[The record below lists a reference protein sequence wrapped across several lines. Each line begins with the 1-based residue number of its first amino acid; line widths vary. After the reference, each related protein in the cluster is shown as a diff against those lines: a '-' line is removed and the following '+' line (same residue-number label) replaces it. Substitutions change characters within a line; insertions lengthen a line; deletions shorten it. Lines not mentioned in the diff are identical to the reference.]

1 MLLLASPVQALGRL
15 LALAGTAAFW
25 QAVAFSSLRILG
37 GFLLACALA
46 AVLAPLAARFQWIR
60 DLLSPLVAVVKAVPV
75 VSFIILALIFFSS
88 ENLSLLIS
96 ALMVFPPVYL
106 NVLEGIGHT
115 DRQLLEMARVFRV
128 PVSRQLRGI
137 YLPAVLPYFR
147 SAVSLGLGL
156 CWKSGA
162 AAEVI
167 GLPAGSIGEALYTAK
182 VYFQTGD
189 LFAWT
194 AVIVTVSVIFER
206 LFLRLVDAGGEITTT
221 NAVNVADYEELFRRL
236 MEEYDAVIHLNIGMG
251 FSSCHQNARLA
262 AEEVDGVYV
271 VDSANLTVGHGMLVL
286 AAAEAAEAGK
296 SVTEILAMLEEMIP
310 RVETSFVLDR
320 LDYMKKGGRCSTATA
335 LGASLLKLHPCL
347 DVVDGKL
354 PVTKKYRG
362 SIEKVVEEYV
372 RDRLRDRA
380 DLDTHRA
387 FLVDT
392 CPDDHLASIAREVL
406 RQDGRF
412 QEIIEA
418 KAGCTIFCHCG
429 PGTLGVIFL
438 RKA

>member
-1 MLLLASPVQALGRL
+1 MKRRTGSVRLWAAAFWLLVWEGASLALAATTGGRMLLLASPVQALGRL

-46 AVLAPLAARFQWIR
+46 
-60 DLLSPLVAVVKAVPV
+60 PV

-206 LFLRLVDAGGEITTT
+206 LFLRLVDA
-221 NAVNVADYEELFRRL
+221 AVR
-236 MEEYDAVIHLNIGMG
+236 
-251 FSSCHQNARLA
+251 
-262 AEEVDGVYV
+262 
-271 VDSANLTVGHGMLVL
+271 
-286 AAAEAAEAGK
+286 
-296 SVTEILAMLEEMIP
+296 
-310 RVETSFVLDR
+310 
-320 LDYMKKGGRCSTATA
+320 
-335 LGASLLKLHPCL
+335 
-347 DVVDGKL
+347 
-354 PVTKKYRG
+354 
-362 SIEKVVEEYV
+362 
-372 RDRLRDRA
+372 
-380 DLDTHRA
+380 
-387 FLVDT
+387 
-392 CPDDHLASIAREVL
+392 
-406 RQDGRF
+406 
-412 QEIIEA
+412 
-418 KAGCTIFCHCG
+418 KAGS
-429 PGTLGVIFL
+429 
-438 RKA
+438 